1 MVKIPNMLE
10 ENIDY
15 ELTPADNDH
24 WHIRIKKGD
33 FVESMVSFGAIK
45 VDEEGDKLNFDFTL
59 HSTPDPDLT
68 VDNIELQKYV
78 GKILES
84 IMINN
89 LNEMENANKD

>member
-10 ENIDY
+10 ENVDY
-15 ELTPADNDH
+15 ELTPANFDQ
-24 WHIRIKKGD
+24 WHIRIKQGD
-33 FVESMVSFGAIK
+33 FIESVVSFGTIK
-45 VDEEGDKLNFDFTL
+45 VDEEGDSLNFDFTL

-68 VDNIELQKYV
+68 VDNIELQRYV

-89 LNEMENANKD
+89 LNEMEKGKTK